1 MQQPDTEAR
10 SPAEDEFTLRIPPE
24 PRRRLLHDKGWGTEE
39 GAKHWVNTSYAF
51 DIIVS
56 DLVWLLS
63 VYSLFVVLW
72 VALVPRAVHWVNAP
86 ILAVPIALGLWAQAK
101 AALTDPG
108 TTATIETSLVIASQ
122 SRTPAAGCAAVALLS
137 TLLLTHTQARS
148 AHGDIQ
154 PSQLMIMVL
163 IA

>member
-1 MQQPDTEAR
+1 MQQPDTEAS

-72 VALVPRAVHWVNAP
+72 VALVPHAIHWMNAL
-86 ILAVPIALGLWAQAK
+86 ILAVPIALGLWAQVK

-108 TTATIETSLVIASQ
+108 DATIETSLVIASQ
-122 SRTPAAGCAAVALLS
+122 PRTILYCC
-137 TLLLTHTQARS
+137 
-148 AHGDIQ
+148 
-154 PSQLMIMVL
+154 
-163 IA
+163 